1 MVRRGLGRWFLF
13 VWLAFMLS
21 ALPAHAQEGNGA
33 ISGRVQNGTAGGVP
47 VGSLT
52 VTLRHFAGMQL
63 AEERQTQTG
72 PDGSFRFDGLPTS
85 PQDAYLVVVRY
96 AGVDY
101 VSGMVQLHQQ
111 PEQTVDLTVYETTTD
126 PSTVRI
132 ASRSLVIAG
141 ASPELRAVDIMDIL
155 IVENSGDRTYLGDRS
170 GVVLSI
176 PLPVQQW
183 YFKTV
188 GSTSGV
194 VLSIPLPRGAQEI
207 RPQPGFDY
215 GQPRLEDGVLL
226 TTGPLP
232 PGSQTVV
239 LSYTVPYEGTRAT
252 LSIGTAM
259 PTSTLRALVR
269 DGTYRLSSRSLIDT
283 GTVEVSGVTY
293 RVLVIDAPV
302 VGDMHVVQLSGLP
315 RTGLLFDLPTGPIIA
330 LAVGLAGLIAAAVLT
345 VIVLRRQRVGT
356 ETGRAAIDERLQLA
370 AELNR
375 LDEARAA
382 GELDE
387 TAYQEQRSA
396 VLTRLRQLVARE
408 QGVEGSG

>member
-21 ALPAHAQEGNGA
+21 ALPAHAQEGNGV
-33 ISGRVQNGTAGGVP
+33 INVRVQNGTVGGGP

-52 VTLRHFAGMQL
+52 VTLRQFAGMQL

-101 VSGMVQLHQQ
+101 VSGMVQLHQR

-126 PSTVRI
+126 PSAVRI

-170 GVVLSI
+170 GVVLR
-176 PLPVQQW
+176 
-183 YFKTV
+183 
-188 GSTSGV
+188 
-194 VLSIPLPRGAQEI
+194 IPLPRGAQEI

-269 DGTYRLSSRSLIDT
+269 DGSYRLSSRSLIDT

-293 RVLVIDAPV
+293 RVLVVDAPV
-302 VGDMHVVQLSGLP
+302 VGDMHVVQVSGLP

-345 VIVLRRQRVGT
+345 VIVLRRRRVGT

-382 GELDE
+382 GEIDE

-396 VLTRLRQLVARE
+396 VLTRLRQLVARA

>member
-1 MVRRGLGRWFLF
+1 MVRRGLGRWILF
-13 VWLAFMLS
+13 VWLTFLLS
-21 ALPAHAQEGNGA
+21 ALPAHAQEGNGV
-33 ISGRVQNGTAGGVP
+33 ISGRVQNGTAGGGP

-111 PEQTVDLTVYETTTD
+111 PEQTVDLTVYETTMD
-126 PSTVRI
+126 PSAVRI

-170 GVVLSI
+170 GVVLR
-176 PLPVQQW
+176 
-183 YFKTV
+183 
-188 GSTSGV
+188 
-194 VLSIPLPRGAQEI
+194 IPLPRGAQEI
-207 RPQPGFDY
+207 SPQPGFDY

-259 PTSTLRALVR
+259 PTGTLRVLVR

-293 RVLVIDAPV
+293 RVLAVDAPV
-302 VGDMHVVQLSGLP
+302 VGDMHVVQVSGLP

-345 VIVLRRQRVGT
+345 VIVLRRRRVGT
-356 ETGRAAIDERLQLA
+356 ETSRAAIDERLQLA

-396 VLTRLRQLVARE
+396 VLARLRQLVARE

>member
-1 MVRRGLGRWFLF
+1 VVRHGLERWILF

-21 ALPAHAQEGNGA
+21 ALPAHAQEGNGV
-33 ISGRVQNGTAGGVP
+33 ISGRVQNGTAGGGP

-176 PLPVQQW
+176 PLP
-183 YFKTV
+183 
-188 GSTSGV
+188 
-194 VLSIPLPRGAQEI
+194 RGAQEI

-232 PGSQTVV
+232 PGSRTVV

-293 RVLVIDAPV
+293 RVLVVDAPV
-302 VGDMHVVQLSGLP
+302 VGDMHVVQVSGLP

-345 VIVLRRQRVGT
+345 VIVLPRRRVGT

-396 VLTRLRQLVARE
+396 VLARLRQLVARE

>member
-1 MVRRGLGRWFLF
+1 MRHGLRRWILF
-13 VWLAFMLS
+13 VWLTFLLS
-21 ALPAHAQEGNGA
+21 ALPAHAQEGNGV
-33 ISGRVQNGTAGGVP
+33 ISGRVQNGTAGGGP
-47 VGSLT
+47 ASSLT

-126 PSTVRI
+126 PSAVRI

-170 GVVLSI
+170 GVVLR
-176 PLPVQQW
+176 
-183 YFKTV
+183 
-188 GSTSGV
+188 
-194 VLSIPLPRGAQEI
+194 IPLPRGAQEI
-207 RPQPGFDY
+207 SPQPGFDY

-259 PTSTLRALVR
+259 PTGTLRVLVR

-293 RVLVIDAPV
+293 RVLAVDAPV
-302 VGDMHVVQLSGLP
+302 VGDMHVVQVSGLP

-330 LAVGLAGLIAAAVLT
+330 LAVGLAGLVAAAVLT
-345 VIVLRRQRVGT
+345 VIVLRRRRVGT

>member
-21 ALPAHAQEGNGA
+21 ALPAHAQEGNGV
-33 ISGRVQNGTAGGVP
+33 ISGRVQNGTVGGGP
-47 VGSLT
+47 VGILT

-170 GVVLSI
+170 GVVLR
-176 PLPVQQW
+176 
-183 YFKTV
+183 
-188 GSTSGV
+188 
-194 VLSIPLPRGAQEI
+194 IPLPRGAQEI

-345 VIVLRRQRVGT
+345 VIVLRRRRVGT

>member
-1 MVRRGLGRWFLF
+1 MVRHGLRRWILF
-13 VWLAFMLS
+13 VWLTFLLS
-21 ALPAHAQEGNGA
+21 ALPAHAQEGNGV
-33 ISGRVQNGTAGGVP
+33 INGRVQNGTVGGGP

-126 PSTVRI
+126 PSAVRI

-170 GVVLSI
+170 GVVLR
-176 PLPVQQW
+176 
-183 YFKTV
+183 
-188 GSTSGV
+188 
-194 VLSIPLPRGAQEI
+194 IPLPRGAQEI

-259 PTSTLRALVR
+259 PTGTLRVLVR

-293 RVLVIDAPV
+293 RVLAVDAPV
-302 VGDMHVVQLSGLP
+302 VGDMHVVQVSGLP

-345 VIVLRRQRVGT
+345 VIVLRRRRVGT
-356 ETGRAAIDERLQLA
+356 ETSRAAIDERLQLA

>member
-21 ALPAHAQEGNGA
+21 ALPAHAQEGNGV
-33 ISGRVQNGTAGGVP
+33 INVRVQNGTVGGGP

-52 VTLRHFAGMQL
+52 VTLRQFAGMQL

-101 VSGMVQLHQQ
+101 VSGMVQLHQR

-126 PSTVRI
+126 PSAVRI

-170 GVVLSI
+170 GVVLR
-176 PLPVQQW
+176 
-183 YFKTV
+183 
-188 GSTSGV
+188 
-194 VLSIPLPRGAQEI
+194 IPLPRGAQEI

-269 DGTYRLSSRSLIDT
+269 DGSYRLSSRSLIDT

-293 RVLVIDAPV
+293 RVLVVDAPV
-302 VGDMHVVQLSGLP
+302 VGDMHVVQVSGLP

-345 VIVLRRQRVGT
+345 VIVLRRRRVGT

>member
-1 MVRRGLGRWFLF
+1 
-13 VWLAFMLS
+13 
-21 ALPAHAQEGNGA
+21 
-33 ISGRVQNGTAGGVP
+33 
-47 VGSLT
+47 
-52 VTLRHFAGMQL
+52 MQL

-170 GVVLSI
+170 GVVLR
-176 PLPVQQW
+176 
-183 YFKTV
+183 
-188 GSTSGV
+188 
-194 VLSIPLPRGAQEI
+194 IPLPRGAQEI
-207 RPQPGFDY
+207 SPQPGFDY

-259 PTSTLRALVR
+259 PTGTLRILVR

-293 RVLVIDAPV
+293 RVLAVDAPV
-302 VGDMHVVQLSGLP
+302 VGDMHVVQVSGLP

-330 LAVGLAGLIAAAVLT
+330 LAVGLAGLVAAAVLT
-345 VIVLRRQRVGT
+345 VIVLRRRRVGT

>member
-21 ALPAHAQEGNGA
+21 ALPAHAQEGNGV
-33 ISGRVQNGTAGGVP
+33 ISGRVQNGTVGGGP

-176 PLPVQQW
+176 PLP
-183 YFKTV
+183 
-188 GSTSGV
+188 
-194 VLSIPLPRGAQEI
+194 RGAQEI

-293 RVLVIDAPV
+293 RVLVVDAPV
-302 VGDMHVVQLSGLP
+302 VGDMHVVQVSGLP

-345 VIVLRRQRVGT
+345 VIVLRRRRVGT

>member
-21 ALPAHAQEGNGA
+21 ALPAHAQEGNGV
-33 ISGRVQNGTAGGVP
+33 ISGRVQNGTAGGGP

-126 PSTVRI
+126 PSAVRI

-170 GVVLSI
+170 GVVLR
-176 PLPVQQW
+176 
-183 YFKTV
+183 
-188 GSTSGV
+188 
-194 VLSIPLPRGAQEI
+194 IPLPRGAQEI

-293 RVLVIDAPV
+293 RVLAVDAPV
-302 VGDMHVVQLSGLP
+302 VGDMHVVQVSGLP

-345 VIVLRRQRVGT
+345 VIVLRRRRVGT

>member
-1 MVRRGLGRWFLF
+1 MRHGLRRWILF
-13 VWLAFMLS
+13 VWLTFLLS
-21 ALPAHAQEGNGA
+21 ALPAHAQEGNGV
-33 ISGRVQNGTAGGVP
+33 ISGRVQNGTAGGGP

-126 PSTVRI
+126 PSAVRI

-170 GVVLSI
+170 GVVLR
-176 PLPVQQW
+176 
-183 YFKTV
+183 
-188 GSTSGV
+188 
-194 VLSIPLPRGAQEI
+194 IPLPRGAQEI

-259 PTSTLRALVR
+259 PTGTLRALVR

-293 RVLVIDAPV
+293 RVLAVDAPV
-302 VGDMHVVQLSGLP
+302 VGDMHVVQVSGLP

-345 VIVLRRQRVGT
+345 VIVLRRRRVGT
-356 ETGRAAIDERLQLA
+356 ETGQAAIDERLQLA

>member
-1 MVRRGLGRWFLF
+1 MVRRGLGRWFLL

-21 ALPAHAQEGNGA
+21 ALPAHAQEGNGV
-33 ISGRVQNGTAGGVP
+33 ISGRVQNGTVGGGP

-72 PDGSFRFDGLPTS
+72 PDGSFRFDVLPTS

-176 PLPVQQW
+176 PLP
-183 YFKTV
+183 
-188 GSTSGV
+188 
-194 VLSIPLPRGAQEI
+194 RGAQEI

-259 PTSTLRALVR
+259 PTNTLRALVR

-293 RVLVIDAPV
+293 RVLVVDAPV
-302 VGDMHVVQLSGLP
+302 VGDMHVVQVSGLP
-315 RTGLLFDLPTGPIIA
+315 RTGLLFNLPTGPIIA

-345 VIVLRRQRVGT
+345 VIVLRRRRVGT

-375 LDEARAA
+375 LDEARVA

>member
-21 ALPAHAQEGNGA
+21 ALPAHAQEGNGV
-33 ISGRVQNGTAGGVP
+33 ISGRVQNGTAGGGP

-176 PLPVQQW
+176 PLP
-183 YFKTV
+183 
-188 GSTSGV
+188 
-194 VLSIPLPRGAQEI
+194 RGAQEI

-293 RVLVIDAPV
+293 RVLVVDAPV
-302 VGDMHVVQLSGLP
+302 VGDMHVVQVSGLP

-345 VIVLRRQRVGT
+345 VIVLRRRRVGT

>member
-1 MVRRGLGRWFLF
+1 MVRHGLRRWILF
-13 VWLAFMLS
+13 VWLTFLLS
-21 ALPAHAQEGNGA
+21 ALPAHAQEGNGV
-33 ISGRVQNGTAGGVP
+33 ISGRVQNGTAGGGP

-170 GVVLSI
+170 GVVLR
-176 PLPVQQW
+176 
-183 YFKTV
+183 
-188 GSTSGV
+188 
-194 VLSIPLPRGAQEI
+194 IPLPRGAQEI
-207 RPQPGFDY
+207 SPQPGFDY

-259 PTSTLRALVR
+259 PTGTLRVLVR

-293 RVLVIDAPV
+293 RVLAVDAPV
-302 VGDMHVVQLSGLP
+302 VGDMHVVQVSGLP

-345 VIVLRRQRVGT
+345 VIVLRRRRVGT

>member
-1 MVRRGLGRWFLF
+1 VVRRGLGRWILF
-13 VWLAFMLS
+13 VWLAFLLS
-21 ALPAHAQEGNGA
+21 ALPAHAQEGNGV
-33 ISGRVQNGTAGGVP
+33 ISGRVQNGTAGGGP

-111 PEQTVDLTVYETTTD
+111 PEQTVDLAVYETTTD
-126 PSTVRI
+126 PSAVRI

-170 GVVLSI
+170 GVVLR
-176 PLPVQQW
+176 
-183 YFKTV
+183 
-188 GSTSGV
+188 
-194 VLSIPLPRGAQEI
+194 IPLPRGAQEI
-207 RPQPGFDY
+207 SPQPGFDY

-259 PTSTLRALVR
+259 PTGTLRVLVR

-293 RVLVIDAPV
+293 RVLAVDAPV
-302 VGDMHVVQLSGLP
+302 VGDMHVVQVSGLP

-345 VIVLRRQRVGT
+345 VIVLRRRRVGT

>member
-1 MVRRGLGRWFLF
+1 VVRHGLRRWILF
-13 VWLAFMLS
+13 VWLTFLLS
-21 ALPAHAQEGNGA
+21 ALPAHAQEGNGV
-33 ISGRVQNGTAGGVP
+33 ISGRVQNGTAGGGP

-111 PEQTVDLTVYETTTD
+111 PEQTVDLAVYETTTD
-126 PSTVRI
+126 PSAVRI

-170 GVVLSI
+170 GVVLR
-176 PLPVQQW
+176 
-183 YFKTV
+183 
-188 GSTSGV
+188 
-194 VLSIPLPRGAQEI
+194 IPLPRGAQEI
-207 RPQPGFDY
+207 SPQPGFDY

-259 PTSTLRALVR
+259 PTGTLRVLVR

-293 RVLVIDAPV
+293 RVLAVDAPV
-302 VGDMHVVQLSGLP
+302 VGDMHVVQVSGLP

-345 VIVLRRQRVGT
+345 VIVLRRRRVGT

>member
-1 MVRRGLGRWFLF
+1 VVRRGLGRWFLF

-21 ALPAHAQEGNGA
+21 ALPAHAQEGNGV
-33 ISGRVQNGTAGGVP
+33 ISGRVQNGTAGGGP
-47 VGSLT
+47 VSSLT

-126 PSTVRI
+126 PSAVRI

-170 GVVLSI
+170 GVVLR
-176 PLPVQQW
+176 
-183 YFKTV
+183 
-188 GSTSGV
+188 
-194 VLSIPLPRGAQEI
+194 IPLPRGAQEI
-207 RPQPGFDY
+207 SPQPGFDY

-226 TTGPLP
+226 TTGLLP

-259 PTSTLRALVR
+259 PTGTLRVLVR

-293 RVLVIDAPV
+293 RVLAVDAPV
-302 VGDMHVVQLSGLP
+302 VGDMHVVQVSGLP

-330 LAVGLAGLIAAAVLT
+330 LAVGLAGLVAAAVLT
-345 VIVLRRQRVGT
+345 VIVLRRRRVGT
-356 ETGRAAIDERLQLA
+356 ETSRAAIDERLQLA

-396 VLTRLRQLVARE
+396 VLARLRQLVARE

>member
-13 VWLAFMLS
+13 VWLAFLLS
-21 ALPAHAQEGNGA
+21 ALPAHAQEGNGV
-33 ISGRVQNGTAGGVP
+33 ISGRVQNGTAGGGP

-101 VSGMVQLHQQ
+101 VGGMVQLHQQ
-111 PEQTVDLTVYETTTD
+111 PEQTVDLAVYETTTD

-170 GVVLSI
+170 GVVLR
-176 PLPVQQW
+176 
-183 YFKTV
+183 
-188 GSTSGV
+188 
-194 VLSIPLPRGAQEI
+194 IPLPRGAQEI

-226 TTGPLP
+226 TTGPLR

-283 GTVEVSGVTY
+283 GTVEVSAVTY
-293 RVLVIDAPV
+293 RVLVVDAPV
-302 VGDMHVVQLSGLP
+302 VGDIHVVQVSGLP

-345 VIVLRRQRVGT
+345 VIVLRRRRVGT

>member
-1 MVRRGLGRWFLF
+1 MVRHGLGRWILF

-101 VSGMVQLHQQ
+101 VSGLVQLHQQ
-111 PEQTVDLTVYETTTD
+111 PEQTVDLAVYETTTD

-170 GVVLSI
+170 GVVLR
-176 PLPVQQW
+176 
-183 YFKTV
+183 
-188 GSTSGV
+188 
-194 VLSIPLPRGAQEI
+194 IPLPRGAQEI

-396 VLTRLRQLVARE
+396 VLTRLRQLVARA
-408 QGVEGSG
+408 QGVDGSG

>member
-1 MVRRGLGRWFLF
+1 MVRHGLRRWILF
-13 VWLAFMLS
+13 VWLTFLLS
-21 ALPAHAQEGNGA
+21 ALPAHAQEGNGV
-33 ISGRVQNGTAGGVP
+33 ISGRVQNGTAGGGP

-126 PSTVRI
+126 PSAVRI

-170 GVVLSI
+170 GVVLR
-176 PLPVQQW
+176 
-183 YFKTV
+183 
-188 GSTSGV
+188 
-194 VLSIPLPRGAQEI
+194 IPLPRGAQEI
-207 RPQPGFDY
+207 SPQPGFDY

-259 PTSTLRALVR
+259 PTGTLRVLVR

-293 RVLVIDAPV
+293 RVLAVDAPV
-302 VGDMHVVQLSGLP
+302 VGDMHVVQVSGLP

-330 LAVGLAGLIAAAVLT
+330 LAVGLAGLVAAAVLT
-345 VIVLRRQRVGT
+345 VIVLRRRRVGT

-396 VLTRLRQLVARE
+396 VLARLRQLVARE

>member
-1 MVRRGLGRWFLF
+1 MVRRGLGRWFLL

-21 ALPAHAQEGNGA
+21 ALPAHAQEGNGV
-33 ISGRVQNGTAGGVP
+33 ISGRVQNGTAGGGP

-176 PLPVQQW
+176 PLP
-183 YFKTV
+183 
-188 GSTSGV
+188 
-194 VLSIPLPRGAQEI
+194 RGAQEI

-259 PTSTLRALVR
+259 PTNTLRALVR

-293 RVLVIDAPV
+293 RVLVVDAPV
-302 VGDMHVVQLSGLP
+302 VGDMHVVQVSGLP
-315 RTGLLFDLPTGPIIA
+315 RTGLLFNLPTGPIIA

-345 VIVLRRQRVGT
+345 VIVLRRRRVGT

-375 LDEARAA
+375 LDEARVA

>member
-1 MVRRGLGRWFLF
+1 MVRHGLGRWILF

-126 PSTVRI
+126 PSAVRI

-155 IVENSGDRTYLGDRS
+155 IVENSGDRTYLGDR
-170 GVVLSI
+170 
-176 PLPVQQW
+176 
-183 YFKTV
+183 
-188 GSTSGV
+188 SGV

>member
-1 MVRRGLGRWFLF
+1 MVRHGLRRWILF
-13 VWLAFMLS
+13 VWLTFLLS
-21 ALPAHAQEGNGA
+21 ALPAHAQEGNGV
-33 ISGRVQNGTAGGVP
+33 ISGRVQNGTAGSGP

-111 PEQTVDLTVYETTTD
+111 PEETVDLTVYETTTD
-126 PSTVRI
+126 PSAVRI

-170 GVVLSI
+170 GVVLR
-176 PLPVQQW
+176 
-183 YFKTV
+183 
-188 GSTSGV
+188 
-194 VLSIPLPRGAQEI
+194 IPLPRGAQEI
-207 RPQPGFDY
+207 SPQPGFDY

-259 PTSTLRALVR
+259 PTGTLRVLVR

-293 RVLVIDAPV
+293 RVLAVDSPV
-302 VGDMHVVQLSGLP
+302 VGDMHVVQVSGLP

-345 VIVLRRQRVGT
+345 VIVLRRRRVGT

>member
-21 ALPAHAQEGNGA
+21 ALPAHAQEGNGV
-33 ISGRVQNGTAGGVP
+33 INVRVQNGTVGGGP

-52 VTLRHFAGMQL
+52 VTLRQFAGMQL

-101 VSGMVQLHQQ
+101 VSGMVQLHQR

-126 PSTVRI
+126 PSAVRI

-170 GVVLSI
+170 GVVLR
-176 PLPVQQW
+176 
-183 YFKTV
+183 
-188 GSTSGV
+188 
-194 VLSIPLPRGAQEI
+194 IPLPRGAQEI

-269 DGTYRLSSRSLIDT
+269 DGSYRLSSRSLIDT

-293 RVLVIDAPV
+293 RVLVVDAPV
-302 VGDMHVVQLSGLP
+302 VGDMHVVQVSGLP

-345 VIVLRRQRVGT
+345 VIVLRRRRVGT

-408 QGVEGSG
+408 QGVDGSG

>member
-1 MVRRGLGRWFLF
+1 VVRRGLRRWFLF

-21 ALPAHAQEGNGA
+21 ALPAHAQEGNGV
-33 ISGRVQNGTAGGVP
+33 ISGRVQNGTAGGEP
-47 VGSLT
+47 VSSLT

-126 PSTVRI
+126 PSAVRI

-170 GVVLSI
+170 GVVLR
-176 PLPVQQW
+176 
-183 YFKTV
+183 
-188 GSTSGV
+188 
-194 VLSIPLPRGAQEI
+194 IPLPRGAQEI
-207 RPQPGFDY
+207 SPQPGFDY

-259 PTSTLRALVR
+259 PTGTFRVLVR

-293 RVLVIDAPV
+293 RVLAVDAPV
-302 VGDMHVVQLSGLP
+302 VGDMHVVQVSGLP

-345 VIVLRRQRVGT
+345 VIVLRRRRVGT

>member
-1 MVRRGLGRWFLF
+1 VVRHGLRRWILF
-13 VWLAFMLS
+13 VWLTFLLS
-21 ALPAHAQEGNGA
+21 ALPAHAQEGNGV
-33 ISGRVQNGTAGGVP
+33 ISGRVQNGTAGGGP

-126 PSTVRI
+126 PSAVRI

-170 GVVLSI
+170 GVVLR
-176 PLPVQQW
+176 
-183 YFKTV
+183 
-188 GSTSGV
+188 
-194 VLSIPLPRGAQEI
+194 IPLPRGAQEI
-207 RPQPGFDY
+207 SPQPGFDY

-259 PTSTLRALVR
+259 PTGTLRVLVR

-293 RVLVIDAPV
+293 RVLAVDAPV
-302 VGDMHVVQLSGLP
+302 VGDMHVVQVSGLP

-345 VIVLRRQRVGT
+345 VIVLRRRRVGT

>member
-1 MVRRGLGRWFLF
+1 MVRHGLRRWILF
-13 VWLAFMLS
+13 VWLTFLLS
-21 ALPAHAQEGNGA
+21 ALPAHAQEGNGV
-33 ISGRVQNGTAGGVP
+33 ISGRVQNGTAGGGP

-126 PSTVRI
+126 PSAVRI

-170 GVVLSI
+170 GVVLR
-176 PLPVQQW
+176 
-183 YFKTV
+183 
-188 GSTSGV
+188 
-194 VLSIPLPRGAQEI
+194 IPLPRGAQEI
-207 RPQPGFDY
+207 SPQPGFDY

-259 PTSTLRALVR
+259 PTGTLRVLVR

-293 RVLVIDAPV
+293 RVLAVDAPV
-302 VGDMHVVQLSGLP
+302 VGDMHVVQVSGLP

-330 LAVGLAGLIAAAVLT
+330 LAVGLAGLVAAAVLT
-345 VIVLRRQRVGT
+345 VIVLRRRRVGT

>member
-1 MVRRGLGRWFLF
+1 VVRHGLRRWILF
-13 VWLAFMLS
+13 VWLTFLLS
-21 ALPAHAQEGNGA
+21 ALPAHAQEGNGV
-33 ISGRVQNGTAGGVP
+33 ISGRVQNGTAGGGP

-126 PSTVRI
+126 PSAVRI

-170 GVVLSI
+170 GVVLR
-176 PLPVQQW
+176 
-183 YFKTV
+183 
-188 GSTSGV
+188 
-194 VLSIPLPRGAQEI
+194 IPLPRGAQEI
-207 RPQPGFDY
+207 SPQPGFDY

-259 PTSTLRALVR
+259 PTGTLRVLVR

-293 RVLVIDAPV
+293 RVLAVDSPV
-302 VGDMHVVQLSGLP
+302 VGDMHVVQVSGLP

-330 LAVGLAGLIAAAVLT
+330 LVVGLAGLIAAAVLT
-345 VIVLRRQRVGT
+345 VIVLRRRRVGT
-356 ETGRAAIDERLQLA
+356 ETSRAAIDERLQLA

-396 VLTRLRQLVARE
+396 VLARLRQLVARE

>member
-21 ALPAHAQEGNGA
+21 ALPAHAQEGNGV
-33 ISGRVQNGTAGGVP
+33 ISGRVQNGTVGGGP
-47 VGSLT
+47 VGILT

-170 GVVLSI
+170 GVVLR
-176 PLPVQQW
+176 
-183 YFKTV
+183 
-188 GSTSGV
+188 
-194 VLSIPLPRGAQEI
+194 IPLPRGAQEI

>member
-1 MVRRGLGRWFLF
+1 VVRHGLRRWILF
-13 VWLAFMLS
+13 VWLTFLLS
-21 ALPAHAQEGNGA
+21 ALPAHAQEGNGV
-33 ISGRVQNGTAGGVP
+33 ISGRVQNGTAGGGP

-111 PEQTVDLTVYETTTD
+111 PEQTVDLAVYETTTD

-170 GVVLSI
+170 GVVLR
-176 PLPVQQW
+176 
-183 YFKTV
+183 
-188 GSTSGV
+188 
-194 VLSIPLPRGAQEI
+194 IPLPRGAQEI
-207 RPQPGFDY
+207 SPQPGFDY

-239 LSYTVPYEGTRAT
+239 LSYAVPYEGTRAT

-259 PTSTLRALVR
+259 PTGTLRVLVR

-293 RVLVIDAPV
+293 RVLAVDSPV
-302 VGDMHVVQLSGLP
+302 VGDMHVVQVSGLP

-330 LAVGLAGLIAAAVLT
+330 LVVGLAGLVAAAVLT
-345 VIVLRRQRVGT
+345 VIVLRRRRVGT

>member
-1 MVRRGLGRWFLF
+1 
-13 VWLAFMLS
+13 MLS
-21 ALPAHAQEGNGA
+21 ALPAHAQEGNGV
-33 ISGRVQNGTAGGVP
+33 ISGRVQNGTAGGGP

-126 PSTVRI
+126 PSAVRI

-170 GVVLSI
+170 GVVLR
-176 PLPVQQW
+176 
-183 YFKTV
+183 
-188 GSTSGV
+188 
-194 VLSIPLPRGAQEI
+194 IPLPRGAQEI
-207 RPQPGFDY
+207 SPQPGFDY

-259 PTSTLRALVR
+259 PTGTLRVLVR

-293 RVLVIDAPV
+293 RVLAVDAPV
-302 VGDMHVVQLSGLP
+302 VGDMHVVQVSGLP

-345 VIVLRRQRVGT
+345 VIVLRRRRVGT

>member
-21 ALPAHAQEGNGA
+21 ALPAHAQEGNGV
-33 ISGRVQNGTAGGVP
+33 ISGRVQNGTAGGGP

-126 PSTVRI
+126 PSAVRI

-155 IVENSGDRTYLGDRS
+155 IVENSGDRTYLGDR
-170 GVVLSI
+170 
-176 PLPVQQW
+176 
-183 YFKTV
+183 
-188 GSTSGV
+188 SGV

>member
-1 MVRRGLGRWFLF
+1 VVRHGLRRWILF
-13 VWLAFMLS
+13 VWLTFLLS
-21 ALPAHAQEGNGA
+21 ALPAHAQEGNGV
-33 ISGRVQNGTAGGVP
+33 ISGRVQNGTAGGGP

-126 PSTVRI
+126 PSAVRI

-170 GVVLSI
+170 GVVLR
-176 PLPVQQW
+176 
-183 YFKTV
+183 
-188 GSTSGV
+188 
-194 VLSIPLPRGAQEI
+194 IPLPRGAQEI
-207 RPQPGFDY
+207 SPQPGFDY

-239 LSYTVPYEGTRAT
+239 LSYTVPYEETRAT

-259 PTSTLRALVR
+259 PTGTLRVLVR

-293 RVLVIDAPV
+293 RVLAVDAPV
-302 VGDMHVVQLSGLP
+302 VGDMHVVQVSGLP

-345 VIVLRRQRVGT
+345 VIVLRRRRVGT

>member
-21 ALPAHAQEGNGA
+21 ALPAHAQEGNGV
-33 ISGRVQNGTAGGVP
+33 ISGRVQNGTVGGGP

-170 GVVLSI
+170 GVVLR
-176 PLPVQQW
+176 
-183 YFKTV
+183 
-188 GSTSGV
+188 
-194 VLSIPLPRGAQEI
+194 IPLPRGAQEI

-226 TTGPLP
+226 TTGPLR

-259 PTSTLRALVR
+259 PTNTLRALVR

-293 RVLVIDAPV
+293 RVLVVDAPV
-302 VGDMHVVQLSGLP
+302 VGDMHVVQVSGLP

-345 VIVLRRQRVGT
+345 VIVLRRRRVGT

-375 LDEARAA
+375 LDEARVA